1 MQIKNNKIVHLNIC
15 YFKILKISNSV
26 WMSMLLNGA
35 KQLRLCANL
44 YRCASYG
51 SKNIIEIRLDLYL
64 LCGCFSLFPVIHC
77 LFNLFQH
84 IKCCWSNVY
93 IASSKLWVVFKP
105 SCVHFA
111 LIEFFVYHNMEER
124 WKKIAICYII
134 IYIKLIII
142 RFAHAFGCMVISGSR
157 STGRL
162 FAIVLSND
170 LCSNPYSTETYNKM
184 MHKQWHYEW

>member
-1 MQIKNNKIVHLNIC
+1 MNIC

-111 LIEFFVYHNMEER
+111 LIEFFVYHN
-124 WKKIAICYII
+124 
-134 IYIKLIII
+134 
-142 RFAHAFGCMVISGSR
+142 
-157 STGRL
+157 
-162 FAIVLSND
+162 
-170 LCSNPYSTETYNKM
+170 
-184 MHKQWHYEW
+184 HKQYGREMKKNCNMLYYNLHQTNHNQIRPRIWMYGNIGISFDWPAFCNSFVERFMFQSIFYGNI